1 MKTVEKEKRNEK
13 FKLDDFGEYLNQ
25 GNKELTERAYVW
37 AAAIGLQA
45 TDGLRTS
52 DMLRQTA
59 RQHIE
64 SRITL
69 DEAKRQVW
77 SFYNDNPPA
86 TPEKGKEQEADKT
99 ACNIADVLFNKQLDF
114 STEGYMNLHRQIFDG
129 VYEHAGQLRENDLV
143 KSEWVLEKDTVV
155 YLHWEELLIA
165 LKCNFEFDRNV
176 NYHELRG
183 EELVEWISLFTA
195 GIWHIHPF
203 NEGNT
208 RTIAV
213 FAILLLRP
221 LGYDIH
227 TDVFADHSWYFRNAL
242 VRANYINEHKHIKVN
257 PLFLIRFYRN
267 WIFGERWDLRNRYLA
282 IHPTLAW
289 LEQPNLADE

>member
-25 GNKELTERAYVW
+25 SNKAITERAYVW

-52 DMLRQTA
+52 NMLRQTA

-64 SRITL
+64 SLITL
-69 DEAKRQVW
+69 DEAKRKVW
-77 SFYNDNPPA
+77 SFYNENPPA
-86 TPEKGKEQEADKT
+86 TPEKAKEQEADKT

-114 STEGYMNLHRQIFDG
+114 STEGYLNLHRQIFDG

-143 KSEWVLEKDTVV
+143 KNEWVLEKDTVV
-155 YLHWEELLIA
+155 YLHWEELRIA
-165 LKCNFEFDRNV
+165 LNCNFEFDRNI

-208 RTIAV
+208 RTTAV
-213 FAILLLRP
+213 LAILLLRP
-221 LGYDIH
+221 LGFGIH

-242 VRANYINEHKHIKVN
+242 VRANYMNELKHIKVN

-267 WIFGERWDLRNRYLA
+267 WIFGEKWDLRNRYLA

>member
-1 MKTVEKEKRNEK
+1 MTKERTEK
-13 FKLDDFGEYLNQ
+13 FKLEDFGEYLNQ
-25 GNKELTERAYVW
+25 SNPDIKEKAYVW
-37 AAAIGLQA
+37 AAALGLQA

-52 DMLRQTA
+52 YEMRRTA

-64 SRITL
+64 GNITL
-69 DEAKRQVW
+69 DEACQQINKYYE
-77 SFYNDNPPA
+77 SNPPA
-86 TPEKGKEQEADKT
+86 TPEKEKEQEADKV

-114 STEGYMNLHRQIFDG
+114 STDGYLNLHRQIFNS
-129 VYEHAGQLRENDLV
+129 VYDHAGQLRVTDIV
-143 KSEWVLEKDTVV
+143 KSEWVLEKDTVF
-155 YLHWEELLIA
+155 YLHWEELRMA
-165 LKCNFEFDRNV
+165 LDSNFQFERNLH
-176 NYHELRG
+176 YDELRG
-183 EELVEWISLFTA
+183 EELLEWIAFFTA

-227 TDVFADHSWYFRNAL
+227 TDVFADHSWYFRNAM
-242 VRANYINEHKHIKVN
+242 VRANYMNELKHIRVN
-257 PLFLIRFYRN
+257 PDFLIRFYRN
-267 WIFGERWDLRNRYLA
+267 WMFGDQWDLRNRYLA

-289 LEQPNLADE
+289 LNQPNLAEKQEE

>member
-1 MKTVEKEKRNEK
+1 MTKERTEK
-13 FKLDDFGEYLNQ
+13 FKLEDFGEYLNQ
-25 GNKELTERAYVW
+25 SNPDIKEKAYLW
-37 AAAIGLQA
+37 AAALGLQA

-52 DMLRQTA
+52 YEMRRTA

-64 SRITL
+64 RNITL
-69 DEAKRQVW
+69 DEVCQQINKYYE
-77 SFYNDNPPA
+77 SNPPA
-86 TPEKGKEQEADKT
+86 TPEKEKEQEADKV

-114 STEGYMNLHRQIFDG
+114 STDGYLNLHRQIFNG
-129 VYEHAGQLRENDLV
+129 VYDHAGQLRATDIV
-143 KSEWVLEKDTVV
+143 KSEWVLEKDTVF
-155 YLHWEELLIA
+155 YLHWEELRMA
-165 LKCNFEFDRNV
+165 LDSNFQFERNLH
-176 NYHELRG
+176 YDELRG
-183 EELVEWISLFTA
+183 EELLEWIAFFTA

-227 TDVFADHSWYFRNAL
+227 TDVFADHSWYFRNAM
-242 VRANYINEHKHIKVN
+242 VRANYMNELKHIRVN
-257 PLFLIRFYRN
+257 PDFLIRFYRN
-267 WIFGERWDLRNRYLA
+267 WMFGDQWDLRNRYLA

-289 LEQPNLADE
+289 LNQPNLAEKQEE